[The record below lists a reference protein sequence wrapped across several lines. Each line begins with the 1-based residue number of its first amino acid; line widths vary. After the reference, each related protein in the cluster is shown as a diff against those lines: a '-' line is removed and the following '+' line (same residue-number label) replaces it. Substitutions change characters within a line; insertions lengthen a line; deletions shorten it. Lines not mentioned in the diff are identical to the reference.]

1 MQYLLKDIRIY
12 EGTNSRGKYHW
23 MSATLFNDKNIRM
36 NSERRVY
43 YSVSEDEAML
53 YMPYATED
61 PNNKGTFLVNSNDVE
76 EAMKPGGALARYGD
90 VLHANVVKITWPLH
104 KPYGRV
110 YGANVIDE
118 KSKEVKARKG
128 EFIKSESGQIMEYRE
143 LSFYLATDIDTDT
156 GERIYGDKPQDV
168 ANRILE
174 RYYRPLDSVDAPS
187 AEAANTEEP
196 LTEEEKKAKLE
207 ALKAELGL

>member
-12 EGTNSRGKYHW
+12 EGTNSRGTFHW

-36 NSERRVY
+36 NNERRTY
-43 YSVSEDEAML
+43 YSTSEDECSL
-53 YMPYATED
+53 YLPYAEKD
-61 PNNKGTFLVNSNDVE
+61 KDGVYVVNSNDVA
-76 EAMKPGGALARYGD
+76 EAMKPGGALALYGD
-90 VLHANVVKITWPLH
+90 ILHANVVKVTWPLS

-128 EFIKSESGQIMEYRE
+128 DWVKSESGQIMEYRE
-143 LSFYLATDIDTDT
+143 LSFYLATDIDPDT
-156 GERIYGDKPQDV
+156 NERIYSDDPQRV
-168 ANRILE
+168 ANRIIE
-174 RYYRPLDSVDAPS
+174 RYYRPLDNVDAPK
-187 AEAANTEEP
+187 AEASGAEEH
-196 LTEEEKKAKLE
+196 LTEEQKKAKLE